1 MGLEVKIFPRNDGDK
16 SKYLVVLIHGLGAPE
31 TWEGHWCTLLC
42 TDPTLPNLDVAICK
56 YDTAHVAA
64 GWLSTIGVTQIK
76 TGLFRSVSVG
86 KGPFT
91 DIQALAHELR
101 TFLRSN
107 EARAY
112 EQIIIVGHSM
122 GGLIGIRYIL
132 ESKKNKENPRI
143 RGFIS
148 LATPFNGAN
157 KAFFNTL
164 VKSIHSHAQ
173 ISNLEPNSMFL
184 DDTIRL
190 WQEQQDNHDLHTA
203 FCYGTNDQ
211 WVPRESAIP
220 HVVSSKW
227 SGGSA
232 LSGDHSSFLKI
243 ENRQAQ
249 AYVVV
254 SENIQK
260 AIAKSCEL
268 RHKIIT
274 EAKNKSQAR
283 CIARWQ
289 STGLALQA
297 AKELAEKAA
306 CDISTIEPSSEK
318 PLVLLIGEFGAGK
331 SFAAELLL
339 QKWLQQAREATQN
352 PIPIY
357 LQASSNIGA
366 LQEYAAKIKMTHEE
380 DNEKGF
386 YIIVDGMDEVGAS
399 IASQLLDEAR
409 VIVQAWPKSRI
420 VMTSRPLPTFATI
433 EEARLAPKLTEE
445 EAYRLMSLIAGRTID
460 ASYRYSWPPSVQ
472 DAISRPFFSIIL
484 GLYLCESNMIS
495 PKSNGELLTYL
506 IDKAITKCG
515 IDNEAT
521 KLLLM
526 RLAVLS
532 TDRGNIPVN
541 STEFRNS
548 GDAIAQILKSGL
560 IIQSDQ
566 QVSFALPIISQWFAA
581 EALAAGMK
589 NVAEFQT
596 DLKSMD
602 YWRYSFIILISFFA
616 HEKVEESFSVIVENN
631 PALAAGIVKE
641 GIGTWGI
648 IDDAV
653 APAWLESGK
662 RIRET
667 MTSWVKGIGNLANFI
682 APVNETGVLRPLGIH
697 VGHGDITTAWHYGEQ
712 NKSEIYELFQD
723 DSKAYGTITTTHVG
737 RYSTWAWQR
746 TLGELK
752 DNLAALLQERALY
765 VDSSP
770 IAIEQ
775 SWALFLELTRNSS
788 PCCDYLLLDDV
799 KKLLTERYAGRS
811 LIKIGNR
818 KYDSGSIWRHIRSL
832 EEKGLDR
839 IVQPWPGPDVEL
851 EADHYYVWDLFTD
864 QRLLERTSAIYQQS
878 IEAYI
883 QLVDTFFPALKNRLQ
898 IYNTLPSILKGQLTI
913 PKIGGKRR
921 CPRLD
926 WHFDPLPLK
935 QTSRVEIELCDK
947 IDFKPADRGE
957 LSVVYDKLRR
967 MRPECAEWIGYQ
979 STGQLLDNFQPD
991 PVTET
996 VYGWIWDDLKRISW
1010 VDWSLSRRH

>member
-1 MGLEVKIFPRNDGDK
+1 MGLDAKIHPRNDGEK
-16 SKYLVVLIHGLGAPE
+16 GKYLVVLIHGLGAPE
-31 TWEGHWCTLLC
+31 TWEGQWSSLLLS
-42 TDPTLPNLDVAICK
+42 DPALPNLDVAVCK
-56 YDTAHVAA
+56 YDTAHVAS
-64 GWLSTIGVTQIK
+64 GWLSTMGITQIK
-76 TGLFRSVSVG
+76 TGLFSRVSVG
-86 KGPFT
+86 MGPFS
-91 DIQALAHELR
+91 DIQTLAHELR
-101 TFLRSN
+101 TFLQSN
-107 EARAY
+107 AACSY
-112 EQIIIVGHSM
+112 EHVIIVGHSM

-132 ESKKNKENPRI
+132 ESTKHKEKTRV

-157 KAFFNTL
+157 KAFYHTL
-164 VKSIHSHAQ
+164 IKSIHNHAQ
-173 ISNLEPNSMFL
+173 IPNLEPNSTFL

-190 WQEQQDNHDLHTA
+190 WQEQKNNLNIYTA
-203 FCYGTNDQ
+203 FCYGANDQ
-211 WVPRESAIP
+211 WVPKESAIP

-227 SGGSA
+227 LGSSA
-232 LSGDHSSFLKI
+232 LSGDHSSFLDI
-243 ENRQAQ
+243 ENCQAQ

-268 RHKIIT
+268 RHKIIA
-274 EAKNKSQAR
+274 EAENKSQSR

-289 STGLALQA
+289 STGLTLQA
-297 AKELAEKAA
+297 AKELSEKAA

-331 SFAAELLL
+331 SFASELLF
-339 QKWLQQAREATQN
+339 QKWLLQAREDAQN

-357 LQASSNIGA
+357 LQASPNIGT
-366 LQEYAAKIKMTHEE
+366 LQEHITKIKINHEE

-420 VMTSRPLPTFATI
+420 VMTSRPLPTFAAI
-433 EEARLAPKLTEE
+433 EEARPAPKLTAE
-445 EAYRLMSLIAGRTID
+445 EAYHLISLIAGKAID
-460 ASYRYSWPPSVQ
+460 TSYRYSWPPAVQ

-484 GLYLCESNMIS
+484 GLYLRENNMLS
-495 PKSNGELLTYL
+495 PKSKGDLLNYL
-506 IDKAITKCG
+506 IGKAIEKCG

-521 KLLLM
+521 KRLLM

-548 GDAIAQILKSGL
+548 GDAIAQIMKSGL

-602 YWRYSFIILISFFA
+602 YWRYPFIILISFFA
-616 HEKVEESFSVIVENN
+616 HEKVEVSFSVIVENN

-648 IDDAV
+648 DGDTV

-662 RIRET
+662 RIRKT
-667 MTSWVKGIGNLANFI
+667 MTSWVKGIGNSANFI
-682 APVNETGVLRPLGIH
+682 APVNENGVLQPLGIH
-697 VGHGDITTAWHYGEQ
+697 VGHGDITTSWHYGEQ

-723 DSKAYGTITTTHVG
+723 DSKAYGNITTTHAG

-752 DNLAALLQERALY
+752 CNLANLLEERALY
-765 VDSSP
+765 VESSP

-775 SWALFLELTRNSS
+775 SWALFLELTGKSS
-788 PCCDYLLLDDV
+788 PCCDFLLIDDV
-799 KKLLTERYAGRS
+799 KKLLTGRYAGGS

-818 KYDSGSIWRHIRSL
+818 KYDSGSIWRHIRTL

-839 IVQPWPGPDVEL
+839 IIQPWPGPDVIFETGCC
-851 EADHYYVWDLFTD
+851 VWDLFTD
-864 QRLLERTSAIYQQS
+864 QRLLERTSVIYQQS

-898 IYNTLPSILKGQLTI
+898 TYNVFPAILKGQLVI
-913 PKIGGKRR
+913 SKIKGMQGH
-921 CPRLD
+921 PRLE
-926 WHFDPLPLK
+926 WYLDPLPLNQK
-935 QTSRVEIELCDK
+935 NRVDIELCEESTL
-947 IDFKPADRGE
+947 PLMDRGE
-957 LSVVYDKLRR
+957 LSAGYDKLRR
-967 MRPECAEWIGYQ
+967 MRTECAEWIGYQ
-979 STGQLLDNFQPD
+979 SIGQLLDNFQPD

-996 VYGWIWDDLKRISW
+996 VYGWLWDDLKRISW
-1010 VDWSLSRRH
+1010 VDGLLSRRH